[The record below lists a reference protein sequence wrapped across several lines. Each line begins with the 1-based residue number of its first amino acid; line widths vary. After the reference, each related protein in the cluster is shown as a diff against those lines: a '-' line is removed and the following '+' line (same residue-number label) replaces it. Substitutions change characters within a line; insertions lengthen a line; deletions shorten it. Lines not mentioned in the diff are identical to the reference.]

1 MTQKYAKNRSRGPVG
16 PLAPFSVFFGY
27 FWGPRGP
34 GVVGNASGDLLDR
47 FSMHYHVKWMD
58 KPPKGILFY
67 DFVDF
72 LAPWALAQAPWALAR
87 GP

>member
-1 MTQKYAKNRSRGPVG
+1 MG
-16 PLAPFSVFFGY
+16 PLAAFSVFFGH
-27 FWGPRGP
+27 FRSPQGP
-34 GVVGNASGDLLDR
+34 GVVGNASGDLSNR
-47 FSMHYHVKWMD
+47 FSMHYHVKLMD
-58 KPPKGILFY
+58 KHPKHILFY